1 MASADF
7 KEIKGFKVFFG
18 AHPYEVHFG
27 RNGEGYFYEI
37 EDMESLSTVAAE
49 DGLSRD
55 GVIRAVG
62 CALEPYQFVEF
73 EQLLFSIT

>member
-1 MASADF
+1 MSP
-7 KEIKGFKVFFG
+7 IKKFNLFFG
-18 AHPYEVHFG
+18 AKAYELHLG
-27 RNGEGYFYEI
+27 RNADGYFYEI
-37 EDMESLSTVAAE
+37 EDMETLAVVDVQ